1 MEKKI
6 LSFIVFILF
15 VEVHAQTIQIDNDSA
30 NIRIIYSFIQKN
42 PKEEALSRTDTMA
55 LDIGEKLSSFY
66 DLTASAKN
74 NMIRDAMSTGEIDFV
89 VLAQNPKDINDLLI
103 DIEKKKT
110 FNSDNHIPFTI
121 SKNRVNNMVYTLCQN
136 LGVSSISVFL
146 KEDLAP
152 QTWSIEGD
160 TCRILDYLC
169 QKATTEF
176 RGRTYEAY
184 FTMDIPINEGPWK
197 LYGLP
202 GLILEAKT
210 TDGLFRF
217 CAMGIEKIK
226 DKPINISYDKKTE
239 VCKDL
244 KQYQDIVKAQKKVI
258 RIQEKTTLYF
268 IEIAQSKN
276 IIPLEIGQ

>member
-1 MEKKI
+1 MEKII

-30 NIRIIYSFIQKN
+30 NIRITYSFIQNN
-42 PKEEALSRTDTMA
+42 PKEEALSRADTMA

-66 DLTASAKN
+66 DLTASTKN
-74 NMIRDAMSTGEIDFV
+74 NMISDAMSTGEIDFV
-89 VLAQNPKDINDLLI
+89 VLVQNPKDINDLLL

-121 SKNRVNNMVYTLCQN
+121 FKNRVNNMVYTQCQN

-169 QKATTEF
+169 QKAITEF

-202 GLILEAKT
+202 GLILEANT

-226 DKPINISYDKKTE
+226 DKQINISYDKKTE

-244 KQYQDIVKAQKKVI
+244 KQYQDIVKSQKKVI
-258 RIQEKTTLYF
+258 RIQEKTNLYY

>member
-1 MEKKI
+1 MEKII

-30 NIRIIYSFIQKN
+30 NIRITYSFIQNN
-42 PKEEALSRTDTMA
+42 PKEEALSRADTMA

-74 NMIRDAMSTGEIDFV
+74 NMISDAMSTGEIDFV
-89 VLAQNPKDINDLLI
+89 VLVQNPKDINDLLL

-121 SKNRVNNMVYTLCQN
+121 FKNRVNNMVYTQCQN

-169 QKATTEF
+169 QKAITEF

-202 GLILEAKT
+202 GLILEANT

-226 DKPINISYDKKTE
+226 DKQINISYDKKTE

-244 KQYQDIVKAQKKVI
+244 KQYQDIVKSQKKVI
-258 RIQEKTTLYF
+258 RIQEKTNLYY

>member
-1 MEKKI
+1 MEKII

-30 NIRIIYSFIQKN
+30 NIRITYSFIQNN
-42 PKEEALSRTDTMA
+42 PKEEALSRADTMA

-74 NMIRDAMSTGEIDFV
+74 NMISDAMSTGEIDFV
-89 VLAQNPKDINDLLI
+89 VLVQNPKDINDLLL

-121 SKNRVNNMVYTLCQN
+121 SKNRVNNMVYTQCQN

-169 QKATTEF
+169 QKAITEF

-202 GLILEAKT
+202 GLILEANT

-226 DKPINISYDKKTE
+226 DKQINISYDKKTE

-244 KQYQDIVKAQKKVI
+244 KQYQDIVKSQKKVI
-258 RIQEKTTLYF
+258 RIQEKTNLYY
-268 IEIAQSKN
+268 IEISQSKN

>member
-1 MEKKI
+1 MEKII

-30 NIRIIYSFIQKN
+30 NIRITYSFIQNN
-42 PKEEALSRTDTMA
+42 PKEEALSRADTMA

-74 NMIRDAMSTGEIDFV
+74 NMISDAMSTGEIDFV
-89 VLAQNPKDINDLLI
+89 VLVQNPKDINDLLL

-121 SKNRVNNMVYTLCQN
+121 FKNRVNNMVYTQCQN

-169 QKATTEF
+169 QKAITEF

-202 GLILEAKT
+202 GLILEANT

-226 DKPINISYDKKTE
+226 DKQINISYDKKTE

-244 KQYQDIVKAQKKVI
+244 KQYQDIVKSQKKVI
-258 RIQEKTTLYF
+258 RIQEKTNLYY
-268 IEIAQSKN
+268 IEISQSKN